1 MATALNFKLVADLP
15 EADRQ
20 EVLRAAKS
28 KFKNPL
34 LTEKDVGF
42 YEGDDGSINQL
53 TDIRQEGGI
62 GGMART
68 IGREIGWNVLPAAA
82 AVLGGGVGTALGAAY
97 TGPGA
102 AVAAPAGGIVGGLTA
117 GIGGTLA
124 QDAVARKLAESSET
138 VADLVRTRE
147 MGRRVNP
154 WSARLG
160 NLVTG
165 FGFAKPVLTKDAMA
179 KLLAAQTGK
188 EVSEITGKQVA
199 GEVAKQAAIG
209 AGVGGAAE
217 AVNRGA
223 IDEEVLNAAI
233 MGAAGGAT
241 QIAPQLAGKPLGRL
255 AERIAGGV
263 LGKPPEAL
271 PRQVSKELP
280 KEVQPEIP
288 AQTEIST
295 DTLRNIAA
303 LPPDADMLAVSKA
316 LQRDRP
322 DMLPLSGDATDV
334 DLWRRK
340 ATELLGQRMRT
351 DPIERARL
359 AGEAYEHVAQGGD
372 VKQLPQPFQ
381 REIAGMA
388 AKYGGALTKA
398 DWQALATRQRPE
410 DYLTEI
416 LPRLTEQKA
425 FVNAKLAVADDA
437 RREQLAAEEASK
449 LAGEL
454 GKLQQEQEVI
464 PPDATKAPFDT
475 GAIPAA
481 EGNLVPPKLVRTEE
495 GVLQSY
501 GSVPEGTQAESGL
514 PMVNPLAAGAEIPT
528 APAKPKVVR
537 AGGAKSGTPTPEGQ
551 QVIDKQLELTAD
563 PATTKAATLVTPG
576 DVIPKVPKG
585 MKAIPTEQ
593 GLLVV
598 NPKKADPVAV
608 AEAMTT
614 AQGATKSAAQKA
626 FEDAAF
632 DYVASPTPQ
641 KERNVKALKAAW
653 DAEQS
658 GLAPAKPLGLGAEVA
673 ESPVAV
679 ATDVG
684 GVPNVLSELVTP
696 ETLSTAV
703 AAQQA
708 ATGGKGNTKV
718 LPAQEVV
725 AGRQQADA
733 LAAAKAELESLEAE
747 LSAKKEAF
755 WKATRREGEQ
765 LESAVIAFGRRQ
777 ATGSKASIAEAQEML
792 DAAQARYNEA
802 AKRAGIDEIRSLNA
816 KAEEAF
822 QRLQNLETPVEV
834 STITRKPEHSAVP
847 PVLPQATP
855 PTATPP
861 VLGKPVKKSP
871 KVKVK
876 KSAAAMAEPAPQKT
890 LQQLDAEYQQQH
902 DALAKKLEQAEQRL
916 MLVEDNQPEFAVEE
930 RAKVAA
936 LEKEMRALEAQ
947 GQRMVEDYLAS
958 TKVPKT
964 EEPSNIPPT
973 RDPAHSGAPLKLV
986 KDAVHAGFDLIDRM
1000 LVKPV
1005 LGRWKAAMD
1014 KIVDLEPNGRGRELQ
1029 AADLERERWVTQVQN
1044 QDRASYGNAFS
1055 GLRLGEYNR
1064 VRQYMEDNYY
1074 DGVSLVR
1081 PTEREQTA
1089 INLIRG
1095 TLLAQAHRMR
1105 QIGANLVEGFR
1116 FIIENPNYIPA
1127 AVKASIRDALANVSP
1142 NHADPVKRTEY
1153 QKLLDEWTRHYMA
1166 RSGGNFQEAQAA
1178 FDKWRGQFSGR
1189 SLLNGSE
1196 YAAVRNAERY
1206 GIPRAWQE
1214 DLRVALDRH
1223 AVRSALDLGWWKY
1236 IQNNPKLAKW
1246 LGIPDN
1252 GAGVTYTPEP
1262 GEPLGY
1268 NPTVERWL
1276 QAQTAYRTQNPHP
1289 LLALSGLAGS
1299 TMLGP
1304 MSAAKDLMATPFIS
1318 ASLVSPDVAIAATA
1332 KTALKAF
1339 GDSAR
1344 RAGSASS
1351 HNAAM
1356 AEKLTDQTVDTML
1369 TRIRDF
1375 ASRIQGRQLADT
1387 IGREWAFQFG
1397 GNVNDIMMS
1406 RPGYRDWLKRL
1417 ELGQGWETADPN
1429 TLRTLVGDHFVDAV
1443 QSKYNA
1449 HTLPEQLLPTK
1460 DNDLNLLFWSLARW
1474 SVSRMNSFEK
1484 HVWRPAVNGDYGP
1497 LLSALGA
1504 GALGVA
1510 AEEKLRELFNS
1521 RAPNYWQ
1528 PSELSSAADKEHL
1541 YTALAYINSNNIT
1554 GALGAIPFMLAQIA
1568 HGEKPSS
1575 GPVNLA
1581 VNASESLQQRLA
1593 QFWNAVHTE
1602 GANVPKALADTAK
1615 AIAEDNL
1622 QFVRILTRMNKDKD
1636 WNREEALWKRQTGR
1650 GGLGSS
1656 FGRKDVISPV
1666 AQFQNAT
1673 TQEEASQL
1681 YPALEAAMQQPKV
1694 GKPVVQSAMRGEIGP
1709 RPLGEQPGFYEWARQ
1724 NGLPADEIMQQ
1735 DMAKEAFNASVLRPM
1750 INQAWEANRLMR
1762 ERAIRSGQMQVAPQ

>member
-1 MATALNFKLVADLP
+1 
-15 EADRQ
+15 
-20 EVLRAAKS
+20 
-28 KFKNPL
+28 
-34 LTEKDVGF
+34 
-42 YEGDDGSINQL
+42 
-53 TDIRQEGGI
+53 
-62 GGMART
+62 
-68 IGREIGWNVLPAAA
+68 
-82 AVLGGGVGTALGAAY
+82 
-97 TGPGA
+97 
-102 AVAAPAGGIVGGLTA
+102 
-117 GIGGTLA
+117 
-124 QDAVARKLAESSET
+124 
-138 VADLVRTRE
+138 
-147 MGRRVNP
+147 
-154 WSARLG
+154 
-160 NLVTG
+160 
-165 FGFAKPVLTKDAMA
+165 
-179 KLLAAQTGK
+179 
-188 EVSEITGKQVA
+188 
-199 GEVAKQAAIG
+199 
-209 AGVGGAAE
+209 
-217 AVNRGA
+217 
-223 IDEEVLNAAI
+223 
-233 MGAAGGAT
+233 
-241 QIAPQLAGKPLGRL
+241 
-255 AERIAGGV
+255 
-263 LGKPPEAL
+263 
-271 PRQVSKELP
+271 
-280 KEVQPEIP
+280 
-288 AQTEIST
+288 
-295 DTLRNIAA
+295 
-303 LPPDADMLAVSKA
+303 
-316 LQRDRP
+316 
-322 DMLPLSGDATDV
+322 
-334 DLWRRK
+334 
-340 ATELLGQRMRT
+340 
-351 DPIERARL
+351 
-359 AGEAYEHVAQGGD
+359 
-372 VKQLPQPFQ
+372 
-381 REIAGMA
+381 
-388 AKYGGALTKA
+388 
-398 DWQALATRQRPE
+398 
-410 DYLTEI
+410 
-416 LPRLTEQKA
+416 
-425 FVNAKLAVADDA
+425 
-437 RREQLAAEEASK
+437 
-449 LAGEL
+449 
-454 GKLQQEQEVI
+454 
-464 PPDATKAPFDT
+464 
-475 GAIPAA
+475 
-481 EGNLVPPKLVRTEE
+481 
-495 GVLQSY
+495 
-501 GSVPEGTQAESGL
+501 
-514 PMVNPLAAGAEIPT
+514 
-528 APAKPKVVR
+528 
-537 AGGAKSGTPTPEGQ
+537 
-551 QVIDKQLELTAD
+551 
-563 PATTKAATLVTPG
+563 
-576 DVIPKVPKG
+576 

-614 AQGATKSAAQKA
+614 AQQADWTPSLENPYRTQIEIGAKHGNNSAADVAGIKEFVDPASRKTTKTADEIESVKYQLVDKILAHGMYQGYIRNPNSYQRWIDAYQLAHSVLKDATSGRVAQQKA
-626 FEDAAF
+626 
-632 DYVASPTPQ
+632 
-641 KERNVKALKAAW
+641 KAWWQESKPPITT
-653 DAEQS
+653 EQS

-916 MLVEDNQPEFAVEE
+916 MLMEDNQPEFAVEE

-958 TKVPKT
+958 IKVPKT

-986 KDAVHAGFDLIDRM
+986 KDAVHAGFDLIDRT

-1417 ELGQGWETADPN
+1417 ELGQGWETADAN